1 MPADPN
7 CTHCQGSG
15 FVYTTRD
22 GFETA
27 ARCSCYLN
35 HQAERLEASAR
46 IPTRYQQASFEN
58 FKLPEHNPQAR
69 QGLQTVLLQARAY
82 ARDYPAT
89 DKPGLLF
96 VGDPGTGKTH
106 LAVATLRILISRG
119 FEGIFF
125 DYQRLL
131 EQIRSSYDPA
141 SGQTDRD
148 IYRTA
153 LDAPLLLLDDLGAQR
168 ITDWTEDTVTSI
180 ITYRCNHEL
189 PLIATTNL
197 PDSDFGSSM
206 FEPGA
211 GPGMQSR
218 IKRSLTEAIG
228 GRAQSRLFEMCRI
241 IRMPQVEDYRKRS
254 ARA

>member
-1 MPADPN
+1 MPADPQ
-7 CTHCQGSG
+7 CPKCQGSG
-15 FVYTTRD
+15 FVYVERD

-27 ARCSCYLN
+27 SRCDCYLS
-35 HQAERLEASAR
+35 QQSALFEAASR
-46 IPTRYQQASFEN
+46 IPPRYQQASFEN
-58 FKLPEHNPQAR
+58 FKLPENNPIAR
-69 QGLQTVLLQARAY
+69 QGLATVLLQARAY
-82 ARDYPAT
+82 ARDYPNT

-119 FEGIFF
+119 FEGVFF

-131 EQIRSSYDPA
+131 EQIRSSYDPT

-148 IYRTA
+148 VYRTA
-153 LDAPLLLLDDLGAQR
+153 LDSPLLLLDDLGAQR

-180 ITYRCNHEL
+180 ITYRCNQEL

-197 PDSDFGSSM
+197 PDADFGSNM
-206 FEPGA
+206 YEPGA
-211 GPGMQSR
+211 GPSLASR
-218 IKRSLTEAIG
+218 MKRSLSEAVG
-228 GRAQSRLFEMCRI
+228 GRAQSRLFEMCKI